1 MSEGFNGG
9 WLDLSESE
17 PVSITEFVASANTSP
32 SGSASVVNSSNFNI
46 PTGTWVTSPITL
58 NAVPTAV
65 AINATT
71 NPDQAAKVA
80 AMNAQTLMA
89 NLNAPPPLKNLVY
102 LYGNQE
108 GSLKYEMDIP
118 LNLGANTYNSIQVS
132 LLDNAGTKGDEH
144 GNIQVFDF
152 GTGSWTGV
160 NTLKLVFNGV
170 IGEYKIGIRINDT
183 SNNTSIYYL
192 RTVILSTERKT
203 EQSSS
208 INRTLNLN
216 KDIISNL
223 SQNKNLGL
231 PLTRAQVAGLTL
243 PSLCYG
249 WCTSLDPACDPTY
262 GTDSVCYCYFSIDS
276 NCWAC
281 KH

>member
-1 MSEGFNGG
+1 MLKLHGG
-9 WLDLSESE
+9 WNDLQKSMPGNISNIIESATIGATNATIQ
-17 PVSITEFVASANTSP
+17 SSSDFNT
-32 SGSASVVNSSNFNI
+32 

-89 NLNAPPPLKNLVY
+89 NLTAPPPLQNLVF

-118 LNLGANTYNSIQVS
+118 LNFGANTYNSIQIS

-144 GNIQVFDF
+144 GEIQVYDF
-152 GTGSWTGV
+152 GSGSWTGV
-160 NTLKLVFNGV
+160 NTLKLIFNGV

-183 SNNTSIYYL
+183 SNNTSIYNL
-192 RTVILSTERKT
+192 RTIV
-203 EQSSS
+203 
-208 INRTLNLN
+208 
-216 KDIISNL
+216 
-223 SQNKNLGL
+223 
-231 PLTRAQVAGLTL
+231 L
-243 PSLCYG
+243 PSESIKLIDNIDIM
-249 WCTSLDPACDPTY
+249 TQLNDENSNSDKKSLNTIQKSMKAPVKGAAGAVGSLARDVAEFHSLGP
-262 GTDSVCYCYFSIDS
+262 VERIWWMIKEMFR
-276 NCWAC
+276 
-281 KH
+281 